1 MQNVLGRISWSNHP
15 MDSTVSKPAT
25 IRRSE
30 VAIAVRE
37 PFDLGK
43 TLRFILSPPQLL
55 NGRKFEPLLDHWEDG
70 EYRRVADLA
79 GVPVLY
85 GVRESRNRGRA
96 NLQARIVAG
105 PDDDRTLKAIAGFV
119 ERQFSADLDISPFYL
134 VSRRDPALAGLV
146 QHFRGMR
153 IPQSANIFET
163 LVSAI
168 LEQQINLS
176 FAHQVK
182 KALVQAFGSFI
193 EHEGRRYYCFPEPA
207 ALAITTPRELLR
219 LQISGPKAKYII
231 ALSQAV
237 LDGTLDLEGLRRL
250 DPAAAN
256 EKLLAFKGVGPWT
269 AQYLSMRAL
278 GHLDSLPA
286 GDVGLQKAI
295 MQFYGLRKQ
304 PSPQRVVQIAR
315 AWAGWRSYAT
325 FYLWLTFW
333 EEREWHEA
341 MIQQIRQARKGA
353 MK

>member
-1 MQNVLGRISWSNHP
+1 MQNVVGRIIFPKQTPGNAMSMH
-15 MDSTVSKPAT
+15 DTK
-25 IRRSE
+25 RHSE
-30 VAIAVRE
+30 IAIAVRE

-55 NGRKFEPLLDHWEDG
+55 NGRQFEPLLDHWENG
-70 EYRRVADLA
+70 EYRRVADLD

-85 GVRESRNRGRA
+85 GVREVRHRGRA
-96 NLQARIVAG
+96 HLRARIVAG
-105 PDDDRTLKAIAGFV
+105 PDDDRTLRTIAGLV
-119 ERQFSADLDISPFYL
+119 ERQFSADLDISPFYQL
-134 VSRRDPALAGLV
+134 ACCDPALEKLV
-146 QHFRGMR
+146 EHFRGMR

-193 EHEGRRYYCFPEPA
+193 EHEARRYYCFPEPA
-207 ALAITTPRELLR
+207 ALAITTPRDLLR

-250 DPAAAN
+250 DPASAHS
-256 EKLLAFKGVGPWT
+256 KLLSFKGVGPWT
-269 AQYLSMRAL
+269 AEYVGMRAL

-286 GDVGLQKAI
+286 ADVGLQKAI
-295 MQFYGLRKQ
+295 MQFYGLRKL
-304 PSPQRVVQIAR
+304 PSPLRVGQIAR

-333 EEREWHEA
+333 EEREWKQEMA
-341 MIQQIRQARKGA
+341 ERIRDARRTPKQ
-353 MK
+353 